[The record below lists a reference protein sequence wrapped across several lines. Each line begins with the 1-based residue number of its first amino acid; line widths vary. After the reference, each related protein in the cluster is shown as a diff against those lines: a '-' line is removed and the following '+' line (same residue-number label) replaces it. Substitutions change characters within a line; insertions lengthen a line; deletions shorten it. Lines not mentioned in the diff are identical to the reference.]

1 MKQFILIPLAI
12 ISLAASS
19 FLFEP
24 DPIQEKLILN
34 LKQWFNTYPQEKVF
48 IQMNRVQFTAGEQ
61 IWFKG
66 WCTFQQKP
74 SFLSRLAYVDIVDE
88 QGKVV
93 DKFMYRI
100 DSLASWHGQ
109 IDISRN
115 WKSGNYTLR
124 GYTAW
129 MLNQP
134 DYIFYQPFFVY
145 GENEVSRVKPTLP
158 KTLQVKFFPE
168 GGQWIAGV
176 ENKMAFAVL
185 DEMGLPVNAELIIK
199 DAAGNA
205 VATAPAIHQGMGV
218 ATLTPKQEVYKAE
231 IQTPGG
237 ASFTYSLPPVQ
248 PEGIQLT
255 VINNSP
261 ARMFVSVQRGNKG
274 AEKTPRVL
282 LMAHMSGQLIYS
294 TFLDFEEGLTTAPIS
309 KKNLPPGIMQIT
321 ILDTLGNPLAER
333 LAFVENYDIVRPQLV
348 IEKKQHTNRS
358 ENSWQL
364 ISDLQNQAAL
374 SVLVND
380 AAIDNKGG
388 LENSIASHL
397 LLTSD
402 IKGYVVEPG
411 FYFQNK
417 SPETLQ
423 KLDLLMMVHGWRKF
437 TWKQMLNNEPANLRY
452 PIESNLQLKG
462 KVTKSDRTEAVKDGK
477 VSFIIKGEDSTTYL
491 IDAFLTDKGEFL
503 VDSVPIRN
511 KATVSYMATNNK
523 KENLVADVTFYPS
536 VLDTLKTAVLPNLIN
551 LDTMVL
557 ASRKSQLAKLLYAQ
571 LALVDTFSSQARYL
585 GEVTVTTKKMS
596 RVDSIQRQYVSSFFE
611 NSDQTLEVLNDRGY
625 INIWQFLQRE
635 IPGLNVNPFE
645 PGGVQN
651 VVFNRFSGMVLGGMN
666 EDGSMTSG
674 TDDGVMFFLN
684 EIPVPIGIIDALNP
698 EEVALVKVYKG
709 TLAFPFGTN
718 AGAIGIYTK
727 KGRSSYSNKK
737 EFINFQKQGYAV
749 VREFY
754 QVDYQKNPTLNK
766 DVMDKRATLYWNP
779 RFRFDSSGK
788 GTVRFFNNDFSK
800 KWNLVVQ
807 GIDQKGRIVYFQKV
821 IE

>member
-1 MKQFILIPLAI
+1 
-12 ISLAASS
+12 
-19 FLFEP
+19 
-24 DPIQEKLILN
+24 
-34 LKQWFNTYPQEKVF
+34 
-48 IQMNRVQFTAGEQ
+48 
-61 IWFKG
+61 
-66 WCTFQQKP
+66 
-74 SFLSRLAYVDIVDE
+74 
-88 QGKVV
+88 
-93 DKFMYRI
+93 
-100 DSLASWHGQ
+100 
-109 IDISRN
+109 
-115 WKSGNYTLR
+115 
-124 GYTAW
+124 
-129 MLNQP
+129 
-134 DYIFYQPFFVY
+134 
-145 GENEVSRVKPTLP
+145 
-158 KTLQVKFFPE
+158 
-168 GGQWIAGV
+168 
-176 ENKMAFAVL
+176 
-185 DEMGLPVNAELIIK
+185 
-199 DAAGNA
+199 
-205 VATAPAIHQGMGV
+205 
-218 ATLTPKQEVYKAE
+218 
-231 IQTPGG
+231 
-237 ASFTYSLPPVQ
+237 
-248 PEGIQLT
+248 
-255 VINNSP
+255 
-261 ARMFVSVQRGNKG
+261 
-274 AEKTPRVL
+274 
-282 LMAHMSGQLIYS
+282 
-294 TFLDFEEGLTTAPIS
+294 
-309 KKNLPPGIMQIT
+309 
-321 ILDTLGNPLAER
+321 LAER

-348 IEKKQHTNRS
+348 IEKKQATNRS

-437 TWKQMLNNEPANLRY
+437 TWKQMLNNEAPNLRY

-491 IDAFLTDKGEFL
+491 IDAFLTDKGEFF

-523 KENLVADVTFYPS
+523 KENLVADVKFYPS
-536 VLDTLKTAVLPNLIN
+536 LLDTLNTAVLPNLIN

-557 ASRKSQLAKLLYAQ
+557 ASRKSQLAKLLYTQ
-571 LALVDTFSSQARYL
+571 LALLDTFSSQARYL

-596 RVDSIQRQYVSSFFE
+596 RIDSMQRQYVSSFFE
-611 NSDQTLEVLNDRGY
+611 NSDQTLELLNDRGF

-674 TDDGVMFFLN
+674 TDDGVLFFLN

-737 EFINFQKQGYAV
+737 EFVNFQKQGYAV

-766 DVMDKRATLYWNP
+766 DLMDKRVSLYWNP

-807 GIDQKGRIVYFQKV
+807 GIDQKGRIIYFQKV